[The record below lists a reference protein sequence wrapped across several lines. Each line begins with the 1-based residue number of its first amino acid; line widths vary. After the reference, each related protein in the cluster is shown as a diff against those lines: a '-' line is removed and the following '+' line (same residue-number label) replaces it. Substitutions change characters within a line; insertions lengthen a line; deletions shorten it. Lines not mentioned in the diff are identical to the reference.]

1 MSDPVEEFEKK
12 LKKMNLSELQAYKK
26 LLDESIKEKI
36 SKDAPNEKIAPLILY
51 RGVLE
56 HEIKSRTVLK
66 GQSRVKEVK

>member
-12 LKKMNLSELQAYKK
+12 LKRMSLSELQAYKR
-26 LLDESIKEKI
+26 LLDETIKEKI

-56 HEIKSRTVLK
+56 HEIKSRTVLE
-66 GQSRVKEVK
+66 G

>member
-12 LKKMNLSELQAYKK
+12 LKRMSLSELQAYKK
-26 LLDESIKEKI
+26 LLDERIKEKI

-56 HEIKSRTVLK
+56 HEIKSRAIKK
-66 GQSRVKEVK
+66 G

>member
-1 MSDPVEEFEKK
+1 MSDPIEEFEKE
-12 LKKMNLSELQAYKK
+12 LKKMSLSELQAYKR
-26 LLDESIKEKI
+26 LLDERIKEEI

-66 GQSRVKEVK
+66 G

>member
-12 LKKMNLSELQAYKK
+12 LKKMSLSELQAYKK

-51 RGVLE
+51 RGILE
-56 HEIKSRTVLK
+56 HQIKSRTALK
-66 GQSRVKEVK
+66 E